1 MRECPVSCLNIRH
14 GCLQIKNNPPKKNI
28 FLDFNKPCA
37 INRNHFYLKD
47 ESMEKHVQAL
57 KAHKFKITPRRK
69 AVIELFKNSPMRM
82 GVYEVY
88 KKLKHKLPTLGL
100 PTVYRIL
107 DEFSQAGILIQSLS
121 KNRQLSYLRCDQQEH
136 HHHFTCRKCRKVEE
150 VDYCNIQGVSR
161 FIEKNLD
168 AKVEAHQLQI
178 EGLCSKCK

>member
-1 MRECPVSCLNIRH
+1 
-14 GCLQIKNNPPKKNI
+14 
-28 FLDFNKPCA
+28 
-37 INRNHFYLKD
+37 
-47 ESMEKHVQAL
+47 MEKHLQTL
-57 KAHKFKITPRRK
+57 KAHKLKITPRRK
-69 AVIELFKNSPMRM
+69 AIIELFKDSPMRM
-82 GVYEVY
+82 GAYEVY

-107 DEFSQAGILIQSLS
+107 EQFSQAGILIQSLS
-121 KNRQLSYLRCDQQEH
+121 KDRQLCYMLCGHPHEH

-150 VDYCNIQGVSR
+150 VDYCNIKGVSR